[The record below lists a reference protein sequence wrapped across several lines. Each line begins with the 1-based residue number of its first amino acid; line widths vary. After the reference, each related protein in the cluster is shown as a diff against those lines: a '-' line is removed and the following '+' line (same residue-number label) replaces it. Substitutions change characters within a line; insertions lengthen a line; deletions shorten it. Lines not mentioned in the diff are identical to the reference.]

1 MNAEFLA
8 RAERLFTNAALDPS
22 QWTTAM
28 DEIVDHTSSVG
39 ASLLTV
45 SGRGPFILATES
57 LADLAQEYV
66 ANEWFKRDF
75 RYAAV
80 PKLKTH
86 GIFTDQDIIPDWRL
100 PKIPYYADFLEKYGT
115 GWGLG
120 LRIDTG
126 CDMWCLMLQRG
137 TKQGAYQAQEQA
149 AVLPLAAIAS
159 RAATLS
165 RQLNFRRLEEG
176 LAITEQ
182 LGDAAFYI
190 DRFGRVAMMNGRAE
204 AMVASGR
211 VTLRDK
217 RITFPDVSND
227 RLMRHVDAA
236 IWPDL
241 RADDEALRP
250 VAIRQPGRHPL
261 VFRAIRIRG
270 DAVPFFAPAYA
281 LLVATD
287 MGETRIATLQSLR
300 TLLNLT
306 TAEAMLAQALMRT
319 VNLVRAAED
328 LGISHE
334 TARSQLKGIFAKTE
348 TDSQLALMRLLHAL
362 PR

>member
-1 MNAEFLA
+1 MNAEFLD

-22 QWTTAM
+22 QWTVAM
-28 DEIVDHTSSVG
+28 DEIVQYTGSVG

-45 SGRGPFILATES
+45 SGRGPFIIATES
-57 LADLAQEYV
+57 LGELADEYV
-66 ANEWFKRDF
+66 KGGWFKRDF

-80 PKLKTH
+80 PKLRSR
-86 GIFTDQDIIPDWRL
+86 GFFTDQDIIPDRSL
-100 PKIPYYADFLEKYGT
+100 PRIPYYADFLEKYGT

-137 TKQGAYQAQEQA
+137 ARRGAYQAEEQA
-149 AVLPLAAIAS
+149 AVLPLADIAS

-190 DRFGRVAMMNGRAE
+190 DRFGRVAMMNARAE

-211 VTLRDK
+211 VSLRDR
-217 RITFPDVSND
+217 RITFPDVQND

-250 VAIRQPGRHPL
+250 VAIRQPGRRPL

-270 DAVPFFAPAYA
+270 DAAPYFAPAYA

-287 MGETRIATLQSLR
+287 MGEERVATLQSLR
-300 TLLNLT
+300 GLLGFT
-306 TAEAMLAQALMRT
+306 QAEAMLAQALMRT
-319 VNLVRAAED
+319 ANLVRAAED

-348 TDSQLALMRLLHAL
+348 TDSQLALMRLLQAL